1 MITNHTPDTSSQSTG
16 HPDEDIKACQ
26 DPESLLKELSEIE
39 IQRAIRKKSATA
51 EKLARNAPQPH
62 RKEME
67 NLFNIGHYLQQRF
80 EQFQNLPQQDINGAL
95 AIFLYGIWSVY
106 NPGHRIPGKSFPR
119 LIAST
124 HAVLADWGDFL
135 KVYEK
140 SARSK
145 RQSLYE
151 TFSMV
156 GNWLLMIQHHLSTQP
171 DETALNNVKI
181 MVREIITRSLK
192 IEPESII
199 ISQDG
204 DLMLIPLKH

>member
-1 MITNHTPDTSSQSTG
+1 
-16 HPDEDIKACQ
+16 
-26 DPESLLKELSEIE
+26 
-39 IQRAIRKKSATA
+39 
-51 EKLARNAPQPH
+51 
-62 RKEME
+62 ME

-192 IEPESII
+192 IEPESIF